1 MNDVAQIAPVITI
14 DGPTAS
20 GKGTVASLIA
30 QALGWSTLDSGA
42 IYRLTA
48 LAVLNHQVPPDDAL
62 AVAQIAE
69 HLDVSF
75 HVNGVTL
82 EGQEVSSLIRQEHV
96 GNLASR
102 LAPNP
107 ALRAALLA
115 RQRAFRRLPGLVAD
129 GRDMGTIVFP
139 DADLKIFLVADVL
152 ARAERRYKQLIDK
165 GISANLDD
173 LLADMRERDRRD
185 IDRSVAPLVAAQG
198 AHMIDSSKLT
208 IDQTVQ
214 TILSLYRT

>member
-198 AHMIDSSKLT
+198 SHTIDSSKLT

>member
-1 MNDVAQIAPVITI
+1 MSAQQKIAPVITI

-30 QALGWSTLDSGA
+30 RALGWATLDSGA

-48 LAVLNHQVPPDDAL
+48 LAVMKRQVSPEDAT
-62 AVAQIAE
+62 AVANIAE
-69 HLDVSF
+69 SLNVSF
-75 HVNGVTL
+75 HSDGVTL
-82 EGQEVSSLIRQEHV
+82 DGEEVSSLIREEAV

-115 RQRAFRRLPGLVAD
+115 RQRAFRQLPGLVAD

-152 ARAERRYKQLIDK
+152 ARAQRRYKQLIDK
-165 GISANLDD
+165 GISANLED

-198 AHMIDSSKLT
+198 AHTIDSSQLT

>member
-1 MNDVAQIAPVITI
+1 
-14 DGPTAS
+14 
-20 GKGTVASLIA
+20 
-30 QALGWSTLDSGA
+30 
-42 IYRLTA
+42 
-48 LAVLNHQVPPDDAL
+48 VLNHQVPPDDAL

-165 GISANLDD
+165 GISANLED

-198 AHMIDSSKLT
+198 AHTIDSSKLT

>member
-20 GKGTVASLIA
+20 GKGTV
-30 QALGWSTLDSGA
+30 DSGA

-198 AHMIDSSKLT
+198 AHTIDSSKLT